1 MNLLLTIIIRSYVY
15 LLLTFYQFP
24 NYTKHWQGGDT
35 KGHSYASFEEFN
47 GKQDFQVKRDGKG
60 GFILKY
66 TVNLKKG
73 KISMEIKR
81 NSKTVIQRNINGA
94 VLDSVRLDNSNNE
107 KYQIVFRASHAEGD
121 LDIKYN

>member
-35 KGHSYASFEEFN
+35 MGHTYASFEGFN
-47 GKQDFQVKRDGKG
+47 GKQDFQIKREGRG

-66 TVNLKKG
+66 TVSLKKG

-81 NSKTVIQRNINGA
+81 NSKTVIQRNIDGA
-94 VLDSVRLDNSNNE
+94 VLDSVRLDNSNSE
-107 KYQIVFRASHAEGD
+107 KYQIVFRASHAEGEF
-121 LDIKYN
+121 DIKYN